1 MAIIWTGRFEKA
13 FKSLNQAIQ
22 RKVLRALLLLDEN
35 PRHPSQQIKRVQGT
49 EGIWEAWVDLQ
60 YRLTF
65 QMMGEDKIL
74 RNVDS
79 HDKCLRKP

>member
-13 FKSLNQAIQ
+13 FKSLNKAIQ

-35 PRHPSQQIKRVQGT
+35 PRHPSLQIKRVQGT
-49 EGIWEAWVDLQ
+49 EGIWEARVDLQ